1 MKYRCEWRLDGV
13 TSSYFGAMD
22 IIAYDEDSACRMVKT
37 IIWARDFRDLTR
49 GAIKVRVIQIIQA
62 A

>member
-1 MKYRCEWRLDGV
+1 MKYRCEWRLDGIA
-13 TSSYFGAMD
+13 SSYSGAMD

-37 IIWARDFRDLTR
+37 IIWARDFRDR
-49 GAIKVRVIQIIQA
+49 PVSSIKVRVIQIIQA